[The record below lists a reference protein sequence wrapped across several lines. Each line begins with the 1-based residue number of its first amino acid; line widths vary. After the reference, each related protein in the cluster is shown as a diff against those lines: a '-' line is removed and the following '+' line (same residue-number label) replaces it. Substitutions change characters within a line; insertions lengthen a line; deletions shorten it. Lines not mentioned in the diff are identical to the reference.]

1 MNYYDRYTS
10 INADSLEDNEPIRSM
25 YHTVAV
31 TALFLAIKLHA
42 TSFEIVD
49 DLQELRNRALSII
62 LHSIPER
69 KIILDMEMDILK
81 ALEWSVN
88 PPTLH
93 QFVFMFYEFHPSCE
107 SYTDSESYIYD
118 ATRYQVEIA
127 IFVPHLLANYK
138 PSIIAYAAMKNAEE
152 MIAANSPNTQTME
165 MKQSYETLVSRLGV
179 MVNSIAVAQC
189 RVLLKK
195 VCPELTDLDFF
206 HNSITQI
213 TSIDMQIDRNL
224 ANSPRIVD
232 NFVN

>member
-1 MNYYDRYTS
+1 MNYYDSYTS

-107 SYTDSESYIYD
+107 GYTD
-118 ATRYQVEIA
+118 
-127 IFVPHLLANYK
+127 
-138 PSIIAYAAMKNAEE
+138 
-152 MIAANSPNTQTME
+152 
-165 MKQSYETLVSRLGV
+165 
-179 MVNSIAVAQC
+179 
-189 RVLLKK
+189 
-195 VCPELTDLDFF
+195 
-206 HNSITQI
+206 
-213 TSIDMQIDRNL
+213 
-224 ANSPRIVD
+224 
-232 NFVN
+232 